1 MTHPRRVPDYPLS
14 GQMLFRATMC
24 LFVVAFLLG
33 GASRE
38 NALHTMI
45 AELAAIPVLAAAA
58 WQCARFTLTR
68 SQLLPAALMVAMC
81 LVPLLQLAPIPL
93 AVWSL
98 LPGRDL
104 SKAVIEAANIPLDAA
119 RTSLTPEESLKS
131 LLWLIPPLAVF
142 LATLTSSTRQRVWL
156 VTAALGLCVVSLVL
170 GGIQISD
177 REASLFR
184 LYPTTHVGLPVGL
197 FANRNHQGIAMAAVI
212 PFAAVLAGLI
222 GEATAD
228 RRRLKTIIYAC
239 LVGLLMT
246 GVLVTRSRAAL
257 ALSGLALL
265 ASFAIFWAGGRAR
278 QWRRGPVIAIGAT
291 IVLLVV
297 VAQFALA
304 AVLARFDALGERE
317 GRFEAWPTILAAA
330 ASLQPA
336 GGGLGSFDAVY
347 RSVEPVELMTPL
359 FFNHAHNEYL
369 ELWLEGGILFPILY
383 ILITAWFFKST
394 WRAWR
399 GRTTEAS
406 KLARAASI
414 AVVLLLLHSIVD
426 YPLRTQALACLA
438 ALSAACLIPSPQ
450 PRSGSRR

>member
-197 FANRNHQGIAMAAVI
+197 FHVGLPVGLFANRNHQGIAMAAVI

-265 ASFAIFWAGGRAR
+265 ASWPC
-278 QWRRGPVIAIGAT
+278 WPV
-291 IVLLVV
+291 
-297 VAQFALA
+297 
-304 AVLARFDALGERE
+304 
-317 GRFEAWPTILAAA
+317 
-330 ASLQPA
+330 SLSS
-336 GGGLGSFDAVY
+336 GLGAVPGSGDA
-347 RSVEPVELMTPL
+347 
-359 FFNHAHNEYL
+359 
-369 ELWLEGGILFPILY
+369 
-383 ILITAWFFKST
+383 
-394 WRAWR
+394 
-399 GRTTEAS
+399 
-406 KLARAASI
+406 AR
-414 AVVLLLLHSIVD
+414 
-426 YPLRTQALACLA
+426 
-438 ALSAACLIPSPQ
+438 
-450 PRSGSRR
+450 